1 MRGSG
6 VQVTQAAPFLSRPN
20 PRFGVGEVST
30 KHNIVAR
37 LPQNQ
42 DRWAYQ
48 MVKRLKL
55 GTFPKISESAHWLC
69 LISEHRYSLSH
80 HLQCRYGLL
89 DFSYRT
95 TQYTPKS
102 FNVDVLRAIAD
113 RHNPHP
119 VQATRDY
126 PLSLVAMLTTFDT
139 D

>member
-20 PRFGVGEVST
+20 PRFGVGELST
-30 KHNIVAR
+30 KHDRVAR

-42 DRWAYQ
+42 GRWAYQ

-55 GTFPKISESAHWLC
+55 GTFSKGGGSAHWRY
-69 LISEHRYSLSH
+69 LISERRYGLSH
-80 HLQCRYGLL
+80 YLQHRYGLL

-95 TQYTPKS
+95 KHYTPKS
-102 FNVDVLRAIAD
+102 FNVDVLRTIAD
-113 RHNPHP
+113 RHNSHP
-119 VQATRDY
+119 VQAVRDH
-126 PLSLVAMLTTFDT
+126 PLSLIAMLTTFDT